1 MSSRKDRQSQIIE
14 SQNQYIQ
21 ELRERN
27 GQLVRPLLSFPPS
40 SSSHTH
46 ASIRTQTKDVDD
58 QTFEKEETISE
69 SSS

>member
-27 GQLVRPLLSFPPS
+27 GQLVRPLPLLSSLIFIT
-40 SSSHTH
+40 HTH
-46 ASIRTQTKDVDD
+46 TRNKKDVDD
-58 QTFEKEETISE
+58 QTSEKEETISE

>member
-27 GQLVRPLLSFPPS
+27 GQLVRPLLSSP
-40 SSSHTH
+40 SSHTRIDTH
-46 ASIRTQTKDVDD
+46 TNKDVDD

>member
-40 SSSHTH
+40 SSSHTRIDTH
-46 ASIRTQTKDVDD
+46 TNKDVDD